1 MLKQTVLG
9 IRLFALF
16 ILYQALSSLQ
26 EFRSIV
32 MFHGNS
38 EVDLILTLI
47 SFFCLL
53 AFSLVL
59 FTRAKSISQFLFPT
73 TQDSELKID
82 DYQKLSAVLFSSI
95 GLFIIYSSINM
106 MLVST
111 SQLLIMHD
119 FQSEDPINRFNQFL
133 AFLFGGVIQLIA
145 GIALFTGGK
154 KLSKWWYVSK

>member
-16 ILYQALSSLQ
+16 ILYRALWSLH
-26 EFRSIV
+26 EFRSTFI
-32 MFHGNS
+32 FQGHDNI
-38 EVDLILTLI
+38 EVIFTLI
-47 SFFCLL
+47 SFFSLL
-53 AFSLVL
+53 AFFFVL
-59 FTRAKSISQFLFPT
+59 FTRAKSISQYLFPT
-73 TQDSELKID
+73 TRDSELKID

-119 FQSEDPINRFNQFL
+119 LQSEDPINRFNQFL
-133 AFLFGGVIQLIA
+133 AYLFGGLIQLIA